1 MIRDS
6 RIQCYIKKIGIH
18 HYPAC
23 KAKVVISFQVACLP
37 DAESFKVAVS
47 KLQHPRP

>member
-18 HYPAC
+18 HYRAST
-23 KAKVVISFQVACLP
+23 AKIVISFQGSGMLL
-37 DAESFKVAVS
+37 DSGIMDNS
-47 KLQHPRP
+47 DLG

>member
-18 HYPAC
+18 HYCAF
-23 KAKVVISFQVACLP
+23 KAKVVISFQIKVHEVL
-37 DAESFKVAVS
+37 ESDIKS
-47 KLQHPRP
+47 EMIL